1 MKNMIRNIVLIF
13 LGALL
18 WQGTFAQKRPEWTNG
33 YFEDVRNSYIES
45 ISADGYDPTDARNK
59 AMQQIV
65 IRRDVTTGKDAI
77 VSMQGNDME
86 VESNHKLIVKA
97 RVIDEYVERIDPGH
111 CRVYLLVQTAKNPTL
126 EYEQVKV
133 TRRYPVSPRILV
145 PGMAQIHKGRTGRGA
160 FFITTELIFAS
171 LATVFELQRSSNKS
185 KIFETDDLDDRE
197 FYMERADIMKKTRD
211 GFVIAAAAIYFW
223 NLIDGIAAKGDSH
236 VVVKKSKVKLTPYA
250 TVQSAGV
257 SLSLNF

>member
-1 MKNMIRNIVLIF
+1 MKNMMRNIVLIF

-18 WQGTFAQKRPEWTNG
+18 WQGSFAQKRPEWTNG
-33 YFEDVRNSYIES
+33 YFKDVRNSYIECVW
-45 ISADGYDPTDARNK
+45 ADGYESTDAREK
-59 AMQQIV
+59 AMQQIA
-65 IRRDVTTGKDAI
+65 IRRDVTTGKDVN
-77 VSMQGNDME
+77 VSMQDNDIKIEGNH
-86 VESNHKLIVKA
+86 NLIIKA
-97 RVIDEYVERIDPGH
+97 RIIDEYIERIESGRY
-111 CRVYLLVQTAKNPTL
+111 RVYLLVQTARNPTL

-133 TRRYPVSPRILV
+133 TRRYPVSPRILI

-171 LATVFELQRSSNKS
+171 FATAFELQRSSYKS
-185 KIFETDDLDDRE
+185 KIFKTNDLSERESYMKRIDR
-197 FYMERADIMKKTRD
+197 MKKPRD
-211 GFVIAAAAIYFW
+211 RFAIAAVAIYFW